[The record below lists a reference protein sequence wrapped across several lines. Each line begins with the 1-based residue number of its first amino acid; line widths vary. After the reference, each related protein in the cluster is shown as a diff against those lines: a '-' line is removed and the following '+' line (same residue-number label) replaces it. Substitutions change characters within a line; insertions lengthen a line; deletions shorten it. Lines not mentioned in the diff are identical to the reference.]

1 MYTIVTIIQELL
13 RSCGNENAFLALN
26 LKSILFN
33 LNSNTWRSSLLLRTS
48 QQVKVEVDNQGEAC
62 GARDRNALSLGDV
75 RVQSHSICL
84 ERGVFSDQG
93 GVYSVIEWVL
103 ILNLIFFFL
112 GNKSIEVG
120 SSAVL
125 RLREA
130 YIFTVL
136 SYNLDRKCWWTYLT
150 GRT

>member
-103 ILNLIFFFL
+103 ILNLIFFSRQQKYWSGFKCSFAAKRSL
-112 GNKSIEVG
+112 
-120 SSAVL
+120 
-125 RLREA
+125 
-130 YIFTVL
+130 YFTVL

-150 GRT
+150 GRI